1 MLLLLLVDVD
11 VDVDVDI
18 DVDVDDDVDDVD
30 ICNDDD
36 EPHSSAGLV
45 LTVLCS
51 HSLQSPL
58 NINPCRLTAS
68 AIYILQH

>member
-1 MLLLLLVDVD
+1 MLLLLVDVA
-11 VDVDVDI
+11 DI
-18 DVDVDDDVDDVD
+18 D

-36 EPHSSAGLV
+36 EPHSGGGLV

-68 AIYILQH
+68 AI

>member
-1 MLLLLLVDVD
+1 MQSSAIAASNILKEWVVVLLLVDVD
-11 VDVDVDI
+11 VADI
-18 DVDVDDDVDDVD
+18 D
-30 ICNDDD
+30 ICNNDD
-36 EPHSSAGLV
+36 EPHSSGGLV

-68 AIYILQH
+68 AI

>member
-1 MLLLLLVDVD
+1 MLLLLVDVD
-11 VDVDVDI
+11 VADI
-18 DVDVDDDVDDVD
+18 D
-30 ICNDDD
+30 ICNNDDD
-36 EPHSSAGLV
+36 EPHSSGGLV

-68 AIYILQH
+68 AI